1 MTSRL
6 PETYPAH
13 APEGSGAQA
22 LVGYTI
28 DLSDPAGGAVV
39 RLVVDTQHLNR
50 NGTLQGGIQS
60 MMLDAAAGFSAS
72 RFLAGQ
78 EPVITPVVTLSLSA
92 QYLAPAHVGLVV
104 ATGTVTGGGYKIV
117 YASADIRDAHG
128 TLLSQG
134 QGVFKRTVI

>member
-1 MTSRL
+1 LTSQR
-6 PETYPAH
+6 PDTYPAH

-22 LVGYTI
+22 LIGYDI
-28 DLSDPAGGAVV
+28 DLNDPAGGAVV

-78 EPVITPVVTLSLSA
+78 DPVITPVVTLSLTA
-92 QYLAPAHVGLVV
+92 QYLAPAHMGLVV
-104 ATGTVTGGGYKIV
+104 ATGYVTGGGYKIV
-117 YASADIRDAHG
+117 YASAEIRDAQG
-128 TLLSQG
+128 LLLSQG
-134 QGVFKRTVI
+134 QGVFKRTQI

>member
-1 MTSRL
+1 MPSQL
-6 PETYPAH
+6 PEPYPVH
-13 APEGSGAQA
+13 TPEPSGAQSM
-22 LVGYTI
+22 VGYHI

-39 RLVVDTQHLNR
+39 RLDVQAKHLNR

-60 MMLDAAAGFSAS
+60 MLLDAAAGFSAS

-78 EPVITPVVTLSLSA
+78 DPTVTPVVTLSLTS
-92 QYLAPAHVGLVV
+92 QFIAPAPLGAVI
-104 ATGTVTGGGYKIV
+104 ATGYVTGGGYKIV

-134 QGVFKRTVI
+134 HGVFKRTVL